1 MVGMS
6 HIFFENISKINS
18 LIQVRSERV
27 SVRYTNFMLGF
38 IRFFYLKGIIR
49 GYSVINYYNWEEFYY
64 NHVNHLFIIVF
75 LKYSSGTC
83 PLFNKLKIISKP
95 SRRVY

>member
-27 SVRYTNFMLGF
+27 SVRYTNFMLDLFDFF
-38 IRFFYLKGIIR
+38 I
-49 GYSVINYYNWEEFYY
+49 
-64 NHVNHLFIIVF
+64 
-75 LKYSSGTC
+75 
-83 PLFNKLKIISKP
+83 
-95 SRRVY
+95 